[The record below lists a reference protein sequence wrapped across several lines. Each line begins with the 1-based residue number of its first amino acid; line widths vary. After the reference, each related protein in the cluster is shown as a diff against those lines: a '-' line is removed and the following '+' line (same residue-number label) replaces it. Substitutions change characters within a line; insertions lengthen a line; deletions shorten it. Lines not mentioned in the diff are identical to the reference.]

1 MSPTVLLVDDASTC
15 RELIATALGR
25 AGYRVVSAEDGR
37 RAIELLE
44 DHSPDV
50 VLLDLALPRMDGL
63 DLLRTIRQMRQWRDL
78 PVVLFTGSGNALR
91 LTDGL
96 GVEEC
101 LVKSVA
107 SVAEIRNA
115 IGRAIRKLAAAV

>member
-1 MSPTVLLVDDASTC
+1 
-15 RELIATALGR
+15 
-25 AGYRVVSAEDGR
+25 
-37 RAIELLE
+37 
-44 DHSPDV
+44 
-50 VLLDLALPRMDGL
+50 MDGL